1 MCTCVPVYV
10 CTCMLPHIN
19 RNETLMTQHT
29 YAVIM
34 AGGEGTRL
42 WPVSRRERPKQLLPL
57 LGKETLFQS
66 TVSRLEALF
75 PPERILVVT
84 VAEQARVM
92 REQAPAIPEENYL
105 IEPAPRGTA
114 SVVGLAAAVL
124 RKRDPQAVMAIQTA
138 DHHIRNRDLFQYLIR
153 TAFEVAEKNFLVT
166 LGITPTFPS
175 TGYGYIQQGEPL
187 DGDYKYPVYK
197 VRRFKEKPDEAAAQ
211 QLLRSGDH
219 SWNSGM
225 FVWRA
230 DMILAEIAKQM
241 PELYRAVDA
250 IASAWDTPA
259 RDEAMRSRWNDLKS
273 QSIDFGVMEK
283 AERVAVLPAG
293 GLGWSDVGS
302 WDSLFEVLLP
312 DMNGNVSVNSQ
323 HLPLDTHNTLVY
335 GMNDQRLIVT
345 IGMDDVVV
353 VDAGDVLLVCKTDQS
368 QKVKNVVE
376 HLKRHNQEKYL

>member
-1 MCTCVPVYV
+1 
-10 CTCMLPHIN
+10 
-19 RNETLMTQHT
+19 MTEHT

-34 AGGEGTRL
+34 AGGGGTRL
-42 WPVSRRERPKQLLPL
+42 WPISRKESPKQLLPL

-66 TVSRLEALF
+66 TVSRLEKLF

-84 VAEQARVM
+84 VEEQARVM
-92 REQAPAIPEENYL
+92 REQVPSIPKENYL

-114 SVVGLAAAVL
+114 SVVALAAAVL

-138 DHHIRNRDLFQYLIR
+138 DHHIRNQDLFQYLLR
-153 TAFEVAEKNFLVT
+153 TAFEVAWKEYLVT
-166 LGITPTFPS
+166 LGITPTYPS
-175 TGYGYIQQGEPL
+175 TGYGYIQQGEAL
-187 DGDYKYPVYK
+187 DGDYRYPVYA
-197 VRRFKEKPDEAAAQ
+197 VRRFTEKPDEATAQ
-211 QLLRSGDH
+211 VLLRSGDH

-225 FVWRA
+225 FVWRV
-230 DMILAEIAKQM
+230 DSILAEIERQM
-241 PELYRAVDA
+241 PELFHAVDE
-250 IASAWDTPA
+250 IASAWDTPQK
-259 RDEAMRSRWNDLKS
+259 DGVIQKLWYDLKP
-273 QSIDFGVMEK
+273 QTIDYGVMEK

-293 GLGWSDVGS
+293 GLGWSDVGA

-323 HLPLDTHNTLVY
+323 HLPLDTHNALVY
-335 GMNDQRLIVT
+335 SVDDQRLVVT

-368 QKVKNVVE
+368 QKVKSVVE

>member
-1 MCTCVPVYV
+1 
-10 CTCMLPHIN
+10 
-19 RNETLMTQHT
+19 MTEHT

-34 AGGEGTRL
+34 AGGGGTRL
-42 WPVSRRERPKQLLPL
+42 WPVSRKERPKQLLPL

-66 TVSRLEALF
+66 TVSRLEAMF

-92 REQAPAIPEENYL
+92 KEQAPSIPDENYL

-114 SVVGLAAAVL
+114 SVVALAAGIL
-124 RKRDPQAVMAIQTA
+124 KKRDPHAVMAIQTA
-138 DHHIRNRDLFQYLIR
+138 DHHIRNNDLFNYLIG
-153 TAFEVAEKNFLVT
+153 TALDVAQKDYLVT

-175 TGYGYIQQGEPL
+175 TGYGYIQQGDL
-187 DGDYKYPVYK
+187 LSGDYKYPVYTVK
-197 VRRFKEKPDEAAAQ
+197 RFKEKPDETTAQ

-225 FVWRA
+225 FVWRVDA
-230 DMILAEIAKQM
+230 ILGEIERQM
-241 PELYRAVDA
+241 PDLYKAVNA
-250 IASAWDTPA
+250 IASAWETPA
-259 RDEAMRSRWNDLKS
+259 RDETLRSQWNDLKS
-273 QSIDFGVMEK
+273 QTIDYGVMEK

-312 DMNGNVSVNSQ
+312 DMNGNVAVNSPNY
-323 HLPLDTHNTLVY
+323 LALDTHNVLVY
-335 GMNDQRLIVT
+335 STNDQRLVVT

-353 VDAGDVLLVCKTDQS
+353 VDSEDVLMICQTDQA
-368 QKVKNVVE
+368 QKVRDVVE
-376 HLKRHNQEKYL
+376 HLKKHKQEKYL